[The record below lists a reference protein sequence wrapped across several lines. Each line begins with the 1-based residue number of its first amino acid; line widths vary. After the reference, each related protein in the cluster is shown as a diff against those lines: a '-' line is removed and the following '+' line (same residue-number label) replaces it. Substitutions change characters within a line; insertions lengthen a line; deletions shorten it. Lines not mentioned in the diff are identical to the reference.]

1 MSYVDTRLHV
11 VVRPTLEY
19 RLPEAAQAV
28 RRAILGDGTVIEAV
42 EALQACV
49 EHHEAVARFD
59 MSEYDE
65 LCALCAT
72 VCSHTHE
79 YLHGMAAVWRKE
91 LHDTRAG
98 VRRLT
103 RSIAVQQKEANSA
116 CQRHRFR
123 APSVVDR
130 EYHLELAKLRRDLDV
145 GLTTL
150 AGRPTPVCERPKALA
165 DATNALKES
174 FAQSYGVLPTKTLM
188 RLKGQFECELEEVQ
202 QRIAKPFVKEI
213 SRMLEE

>member
-19 RLPEAAQAV
+19 RLPDAANAV
-28 RRAILGDGTVIEAV
+28 RRAILGDGTVVEAV
-42 EALQACV
+42 EALEACV
-49 EHHEAVARFD
+49 EKHEALARFD

-72 VCSHTHE
+72 VCTHTHE
-79 YLHGMAAVWRKE
+79 YLQGLAAAWRKE

-103 RSIAVQQKEANSA
+103 RSIALRQQEASA
-116 CQRHRFR
+116 ACKRHHLR

-130 EYHLELAKLRRDLDV
+130 EYHLELANLRRDLDV

-150 AGRPTPVCERPKALA
+150 SGRPTPVCERPEALA
-165 DATNALKES
+165 SAANALKDS
-174 FAQSYGVLPTKTLM
+174 FAQSYGVLPTKTLV
-188 RLKGQFECELEEVQ
+188 RLKAQFEYELGEVQWRISKSFVQEVSRFLEE
-202 QRIAKPFVKEI
+202 
-213 SRMLEE
+213 